1 MLRKIYALAKEQS
14 ASDVHLY
21 ANQPVFY
28 RKFGNL
34 YTLDN
39 VAVGEEDIKKIILE
53 TSSPK
58 ARQILGR
65 YRQVTYATNV
75 EGVNRVRFSVYFDK
89 GKFALSLR
97 LIQERIPELHE
108 IGLPDQI
115 KKVLSQRGGLILVG
129 SPAGEGKSTTISS
142 LIDFYNN
149 HFEKNI
155 VTIENPVEHVF
166 KDNKSAI
173 IQRSIP
179 IDVTNFYTGL
189 CEMSRINPDIVVSDS
204 LNYPDAMD
212 KALSLCENGATVIGG
227 TEGGDSLQIIERII
241 NLRSSSE
248 RELLRLK
255 LASHATL
262 IIGQRLITKTDGM
275 DRKAIF
281 DITVNTLQ
289 IKNLIKTNNFTM
301 FRTLQESNAAEGM
314 RTFDNGLTD
323 LVKER
328 FLTKKECVQYAID
341 KNKFI

>member
-1 MLRKIYALAKEQS
+1 MLKKIYELAKKQN

-28 RKFGNL
+28 RKFGKL

-39 VAVGEEDIKKIILE
+39 IAITEDHIKKIILE
-53 TSSPK
+53 TSSLK

-65 YRQVTYATNV
+65 YKQVTYAANI
-75 EGVNRVRFSVYFDK
+75 EGISRVRFSVYFDK

-97 LIQERIPELHE
+97 LISEKIPELQDL
-108 IGLPDQI
+108 GLPELV
-115 KKVLSQRGGLILVG
+115 KKALSQRGGLILVG
-129 SPAGEGKSTTISS
+129 SPAGEGKTTTISA
-142 LIDFYNN
+142 LISFFNN

-179 IDVTNFYTGL
+179 VDVSNFYTGL
-189 CEMSRINPDIVVSDS
+189 SELARINPDIVVSDS

-241 NLRSSSE
+241 NLRNSSE

-255 LASHATL
+255 LASQLRVT
-262 IIGQRLITKTDGM
+262 IGQRLINKTDGT

-281 DITVNTLQ
+281 DIAINTPQ

-301 FRTLQESNAAEGM
+301 FRTLQDGAKAAGM
-314 RTFDNGLTD
+314 LTFDNQLAD
-323 LVKER
+323 LMKAK
-328 FLTKKECVQYAID
+328 FITKKEAYEYAIE
-341 KNKFI
+341 KNRFL